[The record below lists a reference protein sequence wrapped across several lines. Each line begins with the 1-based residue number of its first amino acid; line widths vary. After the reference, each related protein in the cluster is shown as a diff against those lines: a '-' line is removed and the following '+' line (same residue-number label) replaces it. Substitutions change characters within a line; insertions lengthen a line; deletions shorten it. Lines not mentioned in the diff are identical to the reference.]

1 MLNFLKSGKCKA
13 VLWVLALLIG
23 LMLYAVFV
31 GGYTISGVGIFKM
44 IASPFQKA
52 SNAISQH
59 VEYGLDLYRNAE
71 DYYEENRALREE
83 INALHTELADYEATK
98 EELERLQAF
107 IGIKEKH
114 EDYSMTSPFDVTG
127 YVTNDP
133 FCAFMIDG
141 GSEDGI
147 SLYDPVVSDMG
158 LVGVITELGAHT
170 ATVTTILSPE
180 LSISAGTRAS
190 KERGILTGSVSLALD
205 GLCKLQYLDKNTNLK
220 KDRIILTTGENGMF
234 PAGYVIGY
242 VKEVSMDDAGL
253 TAYASVE
260 PASDMKNLSLVV
272 VITDFSGKA
281 ENGNVQQ

>member
-1 MLNFLKSGKCKA
+1 MLNFLKSGKCKV

-31 GGYTISGVGIFKM
+31 GGYTISSVGLFRTI
-44 IASPFQKA
+44 IAPFQKA
-52 SNAISQH
+52 SNAISQQ

-71 DYYEENRALREE
+71 KYDEENKALREE

-114 EDYSMTSPFDVTG
+114 DDYSLTAPFDVTG

-133 FCAFMIDG
+133 YYAFMING
-141 GSEDGI
+141 GSDDGI

-158 LVGVITELGAHT
+158 LVGVITELGTHT
-170 ATVTTILSPE
+170 AIVTTILSPE
-180 LSISAGTRAS
+180 LSVSAGTRS
-190 KERGILTGSVSLALD
+190 VKERGILTGSVSLAME
-205 GLCKLQYLDKNTNLK
+205 GMCKLQYLDKETSLK
-220 KDRIILTTGENGMF
+220 KDRIILTTGENGLF

-242 VKEVSMDDAGL
+242 VKDVAMDDTGL
-253 TAYASVE
+253 TAYAAVE
-260 PASDMKNLSLVV
+260 PASDMKNLSRVV
-272 VITDFSGKA
+272 VITDFNGKA
-281 ENGNVQQ
+281 ERENAQ

>member
-31 GGYTISGVGIFKM
+31 GGYTISSVALFQ
-44 IASPFQKA
+44 AVAAPFQKL
-52 SNAISQH
+52 SNSISQH

-71 DYYEENRALREE
+71 DYSEENRALRKE
-83 INALHTELADYEATK
+83 ISLLHTELADYEATK

-107 IGIKEKH
+107 VGIKEKH

-158 LVGVITELGAHT
+158 LVGVITELGTHT

-180 LSISAGTRAS
+180 LSVAAGTRAS
-190 KERGILTGSVSLALD
+190 GEKGVLTGSVSLAMD
-205 GLCKLQYLDKNTNLK
+205 GLCKLQYLDKEVKLK
-220 KDRIILTTGENGMF
+220 KDRIILTTGENGLF

-242 VKEVSMDDAGL
+242 VRETGMDDTGL
-253 TAYASVE
+253 TAYAAVE
-260 PASDMKNLSLVV
+260 PASDLKNLSLVV

-281 ENGNVQQ
+281 DSDDAQ

>member
-1 MLNFLKSGKCKA
+1 VLNFLKSGKCKA

-31 GGYTISGVGIFKM
+31 GGYTISSVALFQ
-44 IASPFQKA
+44 AVAAPFQKL
-52 SNAISQH
+52 SNSISQH

-71 DYYEENRALREE
+71 DYSEENRALRKE
-83 INALHTELADYEATK
+83 ISLLHTELADYEATK

-107 IGIKEKH
+107 VGIKEKH

-158 LVGVITELGAHT
+158 LVGVITELGTHT

-180 LSISAGTRAS
+180 LSVAAGTRAS
-190 KERGILTGSVSLALD
+190 GEKGVLTGSVSLAMD
-205 GLCKLQYLDKNTNLK
+205 GLCKLQYLDKEVKLK
-220 KDRIILTTGENGMF
+220 KDRIILTTGENGLF

-242 VKEVSMDDAGL
+242 VRETGMDDTGL
-253 TAYASVE
+253 TAYAAVE
-260 PASDMKNLSLVV
+260 PASDLKNLSLVV

-281 ENGNVQQ
+281 DSDDAQ

>member
-1 MLNFLKSGKCKA
+1 MLNFLKSRKCKA

-31 GGYTISGVGIFKM
+31 GGYTISSVSVFNT
-44 IASPFQKA
+44 IAAPFQRL
-52 SNAISQH
+52 SNSISQH

-83 INALHTELADYEATK
+83 INLLHTELADYEATK

-114 EDYSMTSPFDVTG
+114 EDYSMTTPFDVTG

-133 FCAFMIDG
+133 FYAFMIDG

-158 LVGVITELGAHT
+158 LVGVISELGTHT

-180 LSISAGTRAS
+180 LSVSAGTRAS
-190 KERGILTGSVSLALD
+190 KERGILTGSVSLAMD
-205 GLCKLQYLDKNTNLK
+205 GLCKLQYLDKGVTLK
-220 KDRIILTTGENGMF
+220 KDKIILTTGENGLF

-242 VKEVSMDDAGL
+242 VKETKMDDTGL
-253 TAYASVE
+253 TAYAAVK
-260 PASDMKNLSLVV
+260 PASDLKNLSLVV

-281 ENGNVQQ
+281 DSNHAQQ

>member
-1 MLNFLKSGKCKA
+1 MLNFLKSRKCKA

-31 GGYTISGVGIFKM
+31 GGYTISSVSVFN
-44 IASPFQKA
+44 AVAAPFQRM

-83 INALHTELADYEATK
+83 INLLHTELADYEATK

-133 FCAFMIDG
+133 FCAFRIDG

-158 LVGVITELGAHT
+158 LVGVISELGTHT

-180 LSISAGTRAS
+180 LSVSAGTRAS
-190 KERGILTGSVSLALD
+190 KERGVLTGSVPLAMD
-205 GLCKLQYLDKNTNLK
+205 GLCKLQYLEKDVNLK
-220 KDRIILTTGENGMF
+220 KDKIILTTGENGLF

-242 VKEVSMDDAGL
+242 VKETKMDDTGL
-253 TAYASVE
+253 TAYAAVK
-260 PASDMKNLSLVV
+260 PASDLKNLSLVV

-281 ENGNVQQ
+281 DLDDVQQ

>member
-31 GGYTISGVGIFKM
+31 GGYTISSVGVFKA
-44 IASPFQKA
+44 IAAPFQKL
-52 SNAISQH
+52 SNSISQH

-71 DYYEENRALREE
+71 DYSEENKALRKE
-83 INALHTELADYEATK
+83 INLLHTELADYEATK

-107 IGIKEKH
+107 VGIKEKH

-141 GSEDGI
+141 GSDDGI

-158 LVGVITELGAHT
+158 LVGVITELGTHT

-180 LSISAGTRAS
+180 LSVAAGTRAS
-190 KERGILTGSVSLALD
+190 KERGILTGSVSLAME
-205 GLCKLQYLDKNTNLK
+205 GLCKLQYLEKDVVLK
-220 KDRIILTTGENGMF
+220 KDKIILTTGENGLF

-242 VKEVSMDDAGL
+242 VRETGMDDTGL
-253 TAYASVE
+253 TGYAAVE
-260 PASDMKNLSLVV
+260 PASDLKNLSLVV

-281 ENGNVQQ
+281 DSDDVRE

>member
-1 MLNFLKSGKCKA
+1 MLNFLKSRKCKI
-13 VLWVLALLIG
+13 VLWVLALFIG

-31 GGYTISGVGIFKM
+31 GGYTISGIGIFKT
-44 IASPFQKA
+44 IAAPFQRI
-52 SNAISQH
+52 SSAISQR

-127 YVTNDP
+127 YLTNDP
-133 FCAFMIDG
+133 FCGFTIDG
-141 GSEDGI
+141 GSDDGI

-158 LVGVITELGAHT
+158 LVGVITELGTHT

-180 LSISAGTRAS
+180 LSVSAGTRAS
-190 KERGILTGSVSLALD
+190 GERGILTGSVSMALD
-205 GLCKLQYLDKNTNLK
+205 GRCKLQYLNKNTNLK
-220 KDRIILTTGENGMF
+220 KDRIILTTGENGLF

-242 VKEVSMDDAGL
+242 VKEVAMDDTGL
-253 TAYASVE
+253 TAYAAVE
-260 PASDMKNLSLVV
+260 PASDLKNLSLVV

-281 ENGNVQQ
+281 ENSNVQE